1 MLKKVLLIFIII
13 VSTILLLIIGIFWVR
28 NYRSYQVEI
37 PRSARHIIKV
47 DIDGLLQK
55 TAKSYILESLSFR
68 RDSSR
73 IRKPFK
79 LSEPWDIGVYI
90 PSNVF
95 FYSNEK
101 GETPKT
107 IFSRFEVRSLS
118 KLKEYLRNTTDTLE
132 IIPIGE
138 DLFYTQLAKGHMQ
151 LLFDNHS
158 LLLSLSTLSDPVTRD
173 SLRAIFSSPADTF
186 QKLSPAT
193 VQNLKTQKG
202 DIVYSEVESN
212 KNFKINFERGHI
224 SGEGTLEKGEE
235 LLTDLYSNPQLPN
248 DLVMGFWWHGE
259 IPAFIKE
266 AVLNR
271 LGTETPI
278 DTLYKYYG
286 GYMEAQWFANS
297 ILQSDTII
305 NYDYDENF
313 EIKEVEQVIETKV
326 PNLQLLIKA
335 SPHLLSFVPEK
346 MYYKFQRYRVRDS
359 LYFSTDSD
367 RFSST
372 SYALPRVS
380 SPRLGHIFLDI
391 ERLSL
396 QDIPFDL
403 PPYLVPIKSMD
414 IDITQDKNHKKWK
427 LNIDFADPDTFSL
440 LQWDRPSKLPDP
452 VL

>member
-28 NYRSYQVEI
+28 SYRSYQVEI

-73 IRKPFK
+73 IRKPFR

-118 KLKEYLRNTTDTLE
+118 KLKEYLRSTTDTLE

-173 SLRAIFSSPADTF
+173 SLKAIFSSPADTF

-193 VQNLKTQKG
+193 VRNLKTQKG
-202 DIVYSEVESN
+202 DIVYSEVEGN

-224 SGEGTLEKGEE
+224 SGEGTLEKAKS
-235 LLTDLYSNPQLPN
+235 YSQSC
-248 DLVMGFWWHGE
+248 
-259 IPAFIKE
+259 IP
-266 AVLNR
+266 
-271 LGTETPI
+271 
-278 DTLYKYYG
+278 
-286 GYMEAQWFANS
+286 
-297 ILQSDTII
+297 IL
-305 NYDYDENF
+305 
-313 EIKEVEQVIETKV
+313 
-326 PNLQLLIKA
+326 
-335 SPHLLSFVPEK
+335 
-346 MYYKFQRYRVRDS
+346 
-359 LYFSTDSD
+359 
-367 RFSST
+367 
-372 SYALPRVS
+372 SYPM
-380 SPRLGHIFLDI
+380 I
-391 ERLSL
+391 
-396 QDIPFDL
+396 
-403 PPYLVPIKSMD
+403 
-414 IDITQDKNHKKWK
+414 W
-427 LNIDFADPDTFSL
+427 
-440 LQWDRPSKLPDP
+440 
-452 VL
+452 